1 MLPARR
7 SQVVRSSLT
16 LAGLKKEWLLFFW
29 PRSHTIISRHCDYKL
44 QTHWWYDLVTKIA
57 KWNFEIIIFYKTRW
71 DTINKINVKHILEL
85 NLNHYTLSQSHS
97 VLKSEKYHISHL
109 PDRLKPST
117 IFSSQILVLGT
128 FLNYIHVSPQGKLQ
142 IFWDFSPLCRVSTYT
157 QPKSFT
163 LMMMTVWWSSLC
175 KNLWPTQSGHKT
187 WTLLRLCLIWG

>member
-1 MLPARR
+1 M
-7 SQVVRSSLT
+7 
-16 LAGLKKEWLLFFW
+16 KN
-29 PRSHTIISRHCDYKL
+29 TIF
-44 QTHWWYDLVTKIA
+44 T
-57 KWNFEIIIFYKTRW
+57 
-71 DTINKINVKHILEL
+71 
-85 NLNHYTLSQSHS
+85 
-97 VLKSEKYHISHL
+97 HL

-142 IFWDFSPLCRVSTYT
+142 IFWDFSPLYRVSTYT

-187 WTLLRLCLIWG
+187 WTLLRLCVWFGVNHSGIGFVMVNLDLPIWIDEMNIEHDSMRHMCKWYYMSYRSFFSVFLHNFQKFCKYYCMPKFQSEIK